1 MRISKLILLSGAFL
15 FPFSISG
22 CAFSPQPNA
31 SQSKATSNRGKTS
44 ASDNE
49 LRGPSSVSI
58 VKNGERFV
66 DAQGCWQASQINTE
80 GLLLNPA
87 QMANA
92 CRLFVDVPNVHL
104 SCPNK
109 NRPQLS
115 QTRMLILEPGSNP
128 SKVQIFNKKLPD
140 DSTYEFLLSFRR
152 MNNTDAEFTLY
163 LNPNKNTAL
172 QQFRLLARPTV
183 GNELDACL
191 SSAAN
196 P

>member
-1 MRISKLILLSGAFL
+1 MGIG
-15 FPFSISG
+15 
-22 CAFSPQPNA
+22 
-31 SQSKATSNRGKTS
+31 S

-87 QMANA
+87 QKANA
-92 CRLFVDVPNVHL
+92 CRLFVDVPNVYL

-109 NRPQLS
+109 NRPQPS
-115 QTRMLILEPGSNP
+115 QTRMLLLELGNNP
-128 SKVQIFNKKLPD
+128 SKVQLFSKRLPN

-152 MNNTDAEFTLY
+152 MGSTDAEFTLY